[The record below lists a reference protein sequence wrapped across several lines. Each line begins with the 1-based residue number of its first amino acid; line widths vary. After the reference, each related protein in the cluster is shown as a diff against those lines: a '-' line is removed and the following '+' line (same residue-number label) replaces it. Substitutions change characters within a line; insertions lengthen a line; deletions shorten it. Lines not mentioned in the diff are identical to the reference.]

1 MRALLETLHNRSK
14 QKEQIFERAFGHAS
28 PFLCPNLPNLPP
40 FSSLSSLSS
49 RGTKKP
55 KNEIQRPIERQ
66 EQNFERASGHTSPF
80 VLKSFV
86 LKSPSDLSPGRER
99 FEVEQLDNFDARAA
113 DL

>member
-1 MRALLETLHNRSK
+1 LSGPPAMPHLFCA
-14 QKEQIFERAFGHAS
+14 QI
-28 PFLCPNLPNLPP
+28 
-40 FSSLSSLSS
+40 LSS
-49 RGTKKP
+49 RGAKKP

-80 VLKSFV
+80 VLKS
-86 LKSPSDLSPGRER
+86 PSDLSPGRER